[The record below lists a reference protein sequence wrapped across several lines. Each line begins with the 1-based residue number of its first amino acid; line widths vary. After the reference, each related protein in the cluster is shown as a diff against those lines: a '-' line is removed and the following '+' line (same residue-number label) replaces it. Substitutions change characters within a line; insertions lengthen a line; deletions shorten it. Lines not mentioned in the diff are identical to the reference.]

1 MPGVAHLGDEAE
13 HVFLAAEIGVQGAG
27 FAEELFESGESLGQQ
42 GAFGAEVVSHQPGQL
57 DRTTRAGSKAYLT
70 LGAVLHVDL
79 AEGRLEARRQSRLA
93 AALPFQVSE
102 RELEMLA
109 GAQGIG

>member
-1 MPGVAHLGDEAE
+1 MPGVAHLGDEAQ
-13 HVFLAAEIGVQGAG
+13 HVFLAAEVGLQRTG
-27 FAEELFESGESLGQQ
+27 FAEEFVEAGESLGQQ

-57 DRTTRAGSKAYLT
+57 DWATRAGSKAYLA

-79 AEGRLEARRQSRLA
+79 AEERLEACRQSRLA
-93 AALPFQVSE
+93 AALPFQVSK

-109 GAQGIG
+109 